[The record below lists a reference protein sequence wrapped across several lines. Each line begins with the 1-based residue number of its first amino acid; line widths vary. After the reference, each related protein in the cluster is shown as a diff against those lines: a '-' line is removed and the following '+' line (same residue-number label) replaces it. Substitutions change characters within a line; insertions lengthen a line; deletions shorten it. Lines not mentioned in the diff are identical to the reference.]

1 MIEFAD
7 ALLRPQENAEEG
19 TPAPEAIVAKIVRK
33 RKLLTA
39 DSEIE
44 ISKKEY
50 ISHMNDTSSI
60 IKKVLSPSPRK
71 DMY

>member
-1 MIEFAD
+1 MVEFAD

-19 TPAPEAIVAKIVRK
+19 TPAPDTIVAKLVRK

-39 DSEIE
+39 DAEIE

-71 DMY
+71 VMY